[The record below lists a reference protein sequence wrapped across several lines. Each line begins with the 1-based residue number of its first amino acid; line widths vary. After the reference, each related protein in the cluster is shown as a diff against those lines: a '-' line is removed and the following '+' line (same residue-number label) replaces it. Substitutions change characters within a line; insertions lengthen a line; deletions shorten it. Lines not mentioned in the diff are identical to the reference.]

1 MALYSWDELNAF
13 VNSCT
18 RCELCRSRLRPVMG
32 RGSLASR
39 LMFVAE
45 APGTP
50 EREMEFGDLLF
61 ALVNVA
67 RKEGI
72 DAESALRASTAKFR
86 RRWAAMEQMA
96 ADAHVDLAELSTHG
110 LNDLWDAAKAEE

>member
-1 MALYSWDELNAF
+1 
-13 VNSCT
+13 
-18 RCELCRSRLRPVMG
+18 
-32 RGSLASR
+32 
-39 LMFVAE
+39 
-45 APGTP
+45 
-50 EREMEFGDLLF
+50 MEFGDLLF

-86 RRWAAMEQMA
+86 RRWAAMEQMV